1 MWLMG
6 KGVKRIHHYLYFDHY
21 YPGKTEQERML
32 IEHHV
37 GELLQLSGT
46 PKGAANIKQNTA

>member
-1 MWLMG
+1 MD

-37 GELLQLSGT
+37 GELLVLPDT
-46 PKGAANIKQNTA
+46 MAMAANTRQNTA